1 MYTGNSSAQFMLFT
15 AFIYMEDI
23 KKGHPKNKNMQKHVS
38 MLLHITSLISS
49 EAKDMDP
56 IINPTEAV

>member
-1 MYTGNSSAQFMLFT
+1 MYIEKPYAQLMIFT
-15 AFIYMEDI
+15 ALVYIEDL
-23 KKGHPKNKNMQKHVS
+23 KKGHPKNKKMQQHVG

>member
-1 MYTGNSSAQFMLFT
+1 MIFT
-15 AFIYMEDI
+15 ALVYIEDL
-23 KKGHPKNKNMQKHVS
+23 KKGHPKNIKMQQHVG